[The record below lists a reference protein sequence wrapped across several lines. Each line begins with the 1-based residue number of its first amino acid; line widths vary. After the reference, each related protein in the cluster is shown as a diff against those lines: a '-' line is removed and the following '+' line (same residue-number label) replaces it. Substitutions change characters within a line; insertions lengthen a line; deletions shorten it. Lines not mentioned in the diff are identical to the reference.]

1 MKLGVQLYS
10 LRNQIK
16 ELGVEEVLKMVA
28 KAGYS
33 CVEFAGF
40 YGLTP
45 KEMKALLDKYHL
57 EGISAHIRIDEII
70 PQLDYIDEI
79 GIKSVYIPWMSGD
92 DLKNNMDALVEQIK
106 TVKKEL
112 DKRGVVFGYHN
123 HDQEYKNG
131 EDLVKQLLDKTEGFY
146 SEIDTYWVKMAGLD
160 PVEKM
165 KEYGDRL
172 KCLHIK
178 ELKTVGVKTDPNP
191 VVGEGCVGFKEIF
204 DLGNKMGI
212 QLAILEVEGF
222 PCEPAEYLKR
232 SYENMKKLSNKI
244 LRLGIIGCGGIANG
258 KHMPAEKRNPRA
270 EMVAFCD
277 IIPERA
283 QKAKEEYGTEDSAV
297 YTDYKE
303 LLKDETIDAVLVLT
317 HNKEHCRITVDAL
330 NAGKHV
336 LCEKPMA
343 TTYEE
348 AVKMIEAAKKNNKVL
363 TIGYQNRWRPDSMY
377 MKQMAKDG
385 EFGEVYYA
393 EAIAIRRRAVPTW
406 GVFIDEEKQGGGP
419 LIDIGTHALDL
430 TLHMMDNYEPAYCVG
445 KTFHKLNKNTET
457 GNAWGDWDA
466 ERFTAEDSAFGFIVM
481 KNGAVIYLKSSWALN
496 MADPREAI
504 TTICGDKAGADML
517 DGLRINGVKNGRQY
531 IMKPNFS
538 TGGVAFFDGAG
549 GKEPADYEAAN
560 FSAAI
565 LDGQELNVKPEQAAV
580 VTRILE
586 GIYKSQ
592 QTGKPYYFD

>member
-57 EGISAHIRIDEII
+57 EGISAHIKIDEII

-191 VVGEGCVGFKEIF
+191 VVGEGCVGFKKIF

-244 LRLGIIGCGGIANG
+244 LRLSIIG
-258 KHMPAEKRNPRA
+258 
-270 EMVAFCD
+270 
-277 IIPERA
+277 
-283 QKAKEEYGTEDSAV
+283 
-297 YTDYKE
+297 
-303 LLKDETIDAVLVLT
+303 
-317 HNKEHCRITVDAL
+317 
-330 NAGKHV
+330 
-336 LCEKPMA
+336 
-343 TTYEE
+343 
-348 AVKMIEAAKKNNKVL
+348 
-363 TIGYQNRWRPDSMY
+363 
-377 MKQMAKDG
+377 
-385 EFGEVYYA
+385 
-393 EAIAIRRRAVPTW
+393 
-406 GVFIDEEKQGGGP
+406 
-419 LIDIGTHALDL
+419 
-430 TLHMMDNYEPAYCVG
+430 
-445 KTFHKLNKNTET
+445 
-457 GNAWGDWDA
+457 
-466 ERFTAEDSAFGFIVM
+466 
-481 KNGAVIYLKSSWALN
+481 
-496 MADPREAI
+496 
-504 TTICGDKAGADML
+504 
-517 DGLRINGVKNGRQY
+517 
-531 IMKPNFS
+531 
-538 TGGVAFFDGAG
+538 
-549 GKEPADYEAAN
+549 
-560 FSAAI
+560 
-565 LDGQELNVKPEQAAV
+565 
-580 VTRILE
+580 
-586 GIYKSQ
+586 
-592 QTGKPYYFD
+592 